1 MSRIVGGEGLH
12 RTHVENP
19 LMRESLVDREL
30 LASTESDKV
39 WAMLPEVQI
48 VSLGGR
54 SILDRGASAMLPI
67 RDEIV
72 LNHRNGCKLIVG
84 VGTGVRGR
92 HTFTIGLD
100 LGIPVGGLAAC
111 VGAVDEQNLRMMQ
124 AILAP
129 YGGMHLIREFLG
141 QLPMYIQSGMIPISI
156 GQPPYRFWEPPPE
169 LGQHLPF
176 NGPDVG
182 LYHLAETI
190 GAKRMIFCKDVDGI
204 YTDNPFRN
212 TEATR
217 LPDRISVRDLLAMDL
232 PDLPIERAA
241 LDLLQNARLVREI
254 QIINGLVPGNLTAAL
269 GGKPVGT
276 IVFQ

>member
-1 MSRIVGGEGLH
+1 MSRLVGGEGLS

-19 LMRESLVDREL
+19 LMRESLVDRDV
-30 LASTESDKV
+30 LASTESERV
-39 WAMLPEVQI
+39 FAMAPNVAV

-54 SILDRGASAMLPI
+54 SIIDRGASALVPL

-72 LNHRNGCKLIVG
+72 ENHRKGQQIIVG

-92 HTFTIGLD
+92 HTLTIGLD
-100 LGIPVGGLAAC
+100 LGIPVGGLAA
-111 VGAVDEQNLRMMQ
+111 VLGAVDEQNLRMVMS
-124 AILAP
+124 ILAP

-141 QLPMYIQSGMIPISI
+141 QLPMYLGSGMIPVSI

-169 LGQHLPF
+169 VGQHVPF

-190 GAKRMIFCKDVDGI
+190 GARKMIFLKDVDGI

-212 TEATR
+212 PDAKR
-217 LPDRISVRDLLAMDL
+217 LPDRISVKELLAMDL
-232 PDLPIERAA
+232 PDLPIEPAA
-241 LDLLQNARLVREI
+241 LQLLQNARLVKEL
-254 QIINGLVPGNLTAAL
+254 QIVNGLEPGNLTAAL
-269 GGKPVGT
+269 AGKEIGT
-276 IVFQ
+276 IIHQ